1 MAQCVRVRSLF
12 QFGLLKQVRSYM
24 LLGTTSTST
33 TIRTSMATPAP
44 TYQTSTRPLSGSP
57 TLYSNQVTSNIHVRI
72 ARKEDSKI
80 VSDWMNTDGWGYT
93 PDYIETLRQV
103 NPEGFFVASKGDEVV
118 GCGYAFNHTDELCS
132 FGLAFTKPGHRKQG
146 IHTKLIEER
155 LKYAGDRNKGA
166 YTVNEHRKQ
175 ITLQIGFKCI
185 GFEIKDMRGQVSH
198 SILASRDIVPPA
210 ITILPINEVSFDS
223 VIEYDGNINS
233 FQRAEF
239 LKIWCKGKN
248 VSTFV
253 AVKEGGVVV
262 GYINVRPLQEDFAIL
277 PWYADDVFIAESLL
291 LTLLKALPDNCTVR
305 VHVPSSNKAGLDL
318 AKKYQLN
325 KVFCTLIRQYTK
337 RDVTVPVEKIFCIS
351 TPEVMPA

>member
-1 MAQCVRVRSLF
+1 MVARKECV
-12 QFGLLKQVRSYM
+12 QFCC
-24 LLGTTSTST
+24 
-33 TIRTSMATPAP
+33 
-44 TYQTSTRPLSGSP
+44 TRRRNG
-57 TLYSNQVTSNIHVRI
+57 SNIQVRI
-72 ARKEDSKI
+72 ARKEDTKI
-80 VSDWMNTDGWGYT
+80 VSELANAEGWGYSA
-93 PDYIETLRQV
+93 DYVETLRQV

-118 GCGYAFNHTDELCS
+118 GSGYACNHTDDLCF
-132 FGLAFTKPGHRKQG
+132 FGLAITKQGHRKQG
-146 IHTKLIEER
+146 VHTKLIEER
-155 LKYAGDRNKGA
+155 LKYAGDRNLC
-166 YTVNEHRKQ
+166 VNSAGEHRKERS
-175 ITLQIGFKCI
+175 LQLGYKCI
-185 GFEIKDMRGQVSH
+185 DFNIEGMIGQVSH
-198 SILASRDIVPPA
+198 SILKSSDIVPPG

-262 GYINVRPLQEDFAIL
+262 GYINVRPLQEDFTIL

-291 LTLLKALPDNCTVR
+291 LTLLKALPNNCTVR

-325 KVFCTLIRQYTK
+325 GKFYTLTRQYTK
-337 RDVTVPVEKIFCIS
+337 HVVTVPVEKIFCIA